1 MIGSK
6 ISHYQIVEKL
16 GEGGMGVVY
25 KAIDTTLD
33 RPVALKFVSS
43 AVTIDK
49 TIKQR
54 LMREAKACA
63 ALNHPN
69 ITTIYEFGDDDDRA
83 FIAMEYVEGRTLQE
97 ITIEKRLE
105 IQEILEVA
113 RQVTDAL
120 STAHKK
126 GIIHR
131 DLKPANIM
139 QDVTGRIKVMDFG
152 LAKLA
157 QASLLTISGA
167 TLGTA
172 AYMSPEQAQGI
183 DLDHRSDIYSMGVI
197 LYQLST
203 GKLPFMDTHPLAVM
217 YAIQHDLP
225 TLPREVNPEISE
237 NLEKVIMRALE
248 KEPESRYANISEM
261 NDDLRHIQ
269 LSLNEPSIEKK
280 PRGTTIQR
288 TSRVK
293 TIIRKE
299 LGSVFKYV
307 LPLILLVAVLTIW
320 LFKNKV
326 THEAIT
332 SNSVREIAKKH
343 LNIGMAYFGKNE
355 FRLAHQEIEIATR
368 TDPTYS
374 AAWSSLAAVS
384 VRVGDFDSAIIQSKK
399 AIELDRNNS
408 NAHYNLAY
416 ALEENKQYFNAIK
429 SYENAINVDSTF
441 TQAISALGN
450 LYITLEKLQDALIVL
465 NKALVVSPDSPYN
478 YLIYKNLGKTHYKL
492 SNYEQAIQLLTR
504 SQQEQ
509 PGEVPETIYFLALSY
524 DADGRKKESIA
535 MWQRYVEI
543 ESNSA
548 KRAQAMKRLQS
559 LQNWSHDS

>member
-43 AVTIDK
+43 AVTTDK
-49 TIKQR
+49 TIKER

-69 ITTIYEFGDDDDRA
+69 ITTIYEFGEDDDRA

-217 YAIQHDLP
+217 YAIQHEFP

-248 KEPESRYANISEM
+248 KEPESRYEDISEM
-261 NDDLRHIQ
+261 NDDLLHIQ
-269 LSLNEPSIEKK
+269 LSLNGPSIEKTR
-280 PRGTTIQR
+280 RGTTIQR
-288 TSRVK
+288 TSRLKAIV
-293 TIIRKE
+293 RKE
-299 LGSVFKYV
+299 LGWVFKYV

-320 LFKNKV
+320 IFKNKM
-326 THEAIT
+326 TNETIT

-343 LNIGMAYFGKNE
+343 LDIGMAYFDKNE
-355 FRLAHQEIEIATR
+355 LGLAHQEIEIAIR

-374 AAWSSLAAVS
+374 ASWSSLAAVN
-384 VRVGDFDSAIIQSKK
+384 VRLEDFDSAIIQSKK
-399 AIELDRNNS
+399 AIELNRNNS
-408 NAHYNLAY
+408 GAHYNLAF
-416 ALEENKQYFNAIK
+416 ALEENKQYFDAVK

-441 TQAISALGN
+441 TPAFSALGN
-450 LYITLEKLQDALIVL
+450 LYITLEKLQEALIVL
-465 NKALVVSPDSPYN
+465 NKALAASPDSPYN
-478 YLIYKNLGKTHYKL
+478 FLIYRNLGKAHYKL

-504 SQQEQ
+504 AQQEQ
-509 PGEVPETIYFLALSY
+509 PVEVPETIYFLALSY

-535 MWQRYVEI
+535 MWQRYVVVA
-543 ESNSA
+543 SDSA

-559 LQNWSHDS
+559 LQN

>member
-25 KAIDTTLD
+25 KAIDTILD

-49 TIKQR
+49 TIKER

-69 ITTIYEFGDDDDRA
+69 ITTIYEFGEDDDRA

-113 RQVTDAL
+113 RQITDAL

-152 LAKLA
+152 LAKLV

-217 YAIQHDLP
+217 YAILHDLP

-237 NLEKVIMRALE
+237 NFEKVIMRALE
-248 KEPESRYANISEM
+248 KEPESRYADISEM

-269 LSLNEPSIEKK
+269 LSLNEPSIEKT

-293 TIIRKE
+293 ARIRKK

-307 LPLILLVAVLTIW
+307 LPLILLVAVPTIW
-320 LFKNKV
+320 LFKNKM
-326 THEAIT
+326 THETIT
-332 SNSVREIAKKH
+332 SNSVREVAKKH
-343 LNIGMAYFGKNE
+343 LNIGMAYLDKNE
-355 FRLAHQEIEIATR
+355 FGLAHLEIEIAVK

-384 VRVGDFDSAIIQSKK
+384 VRLEDFDSAIIQSKK

-408 NAHYNLAY
+408 NAHYNLAF
-416 ALEENKQYFNAIK
+416 ALEENKQYFDAIK

-450 LYITLEKLQDALIVL
+450 LYITLEKLPEALIVL
-465 NKALVVSPDSPYN
+465 NKALVASPDSPYN
-478 YLIYKNLGKTHYKL
+478 YLIYKNLGKAHYKL

-509 PGEVPETIYFLALSY
+509 PVEVPETIYFLALSY

-543 ESNSA
+543 ASNSA
-548 KRAQAMKRLQS
+548 KRAQAMNRLQS
-559 LQNWSHDS
+559 LQN